1 MGTTTESGIDDLVWL
16 QQMLARHPE
25 LTSMRYQIAER
36 DGQVIVEVSGAHYEA
51 RAWRAAINGRITP
64 SHIDLHGVRRQLV
77 LGTRIAVQV
86 VQHPANA
93 A

>member
-1 MGTTTESGIDDLVWL
+1 MATTTESGIEDLVWL

-25 LTSMRYQIAER
+25 LASMHYQIAER
-36 DGQVIVEVSGAHYEA
+36 DGLVSVEVSGANYEA

-64 SHIDLHGVRRQLV
+64 SYIDQHGVRRQLV
-77 LGTRIAVQV
+77 IGTRIAVQV
-86 VQHPANA
+86 VQYPANA